1 MNNYLNLIT
10 KIDDNGMPHGWN
22 INPLTVLTDLE
33 IVDFF
38 VLKEQYYVVG
48 GIETTLRPFIKSGL
62 RDMSWY
68 VVAHIGSKIWPFD
81 Q

>member
-10 KIDDNGMPHGWN
+10 KIDDNGMPHRWN
-22 INPLTVLTDLE
+22 TNPFTVLMELE

-48 GIETTLRPFIKSGL
+48 ICMYSKTFDQVMG
-62 RDMSWY
+62 MAWY
-68 VVAHIGSKIWPFD
+68 VVAHIGWLS
-81 Q
+81 

>member
-22 INPLTVLTDLE
+22 INPFTVLMELE

-38 VLKEQYYVVG
+38 ILKEQYYVVG
-48 GIETTLRPFIKSGL
+48 ISMYSKTFDQVRGIA
-62 RDMSWY
+62 WY
-68 VVAHIGSKIWPFD
+68 VVAHIGWLS
-81 Q
+81 